1 MFLAGHNL
9 TESLIMIAVSKE
21 ESMLLIQHAISAY
34 FNEGKNQKELGTLLG
49 IDGSRISEGKIG
61 KWKLSPSQRQI
72 IIDNYG
78 YPRRGKG
85 QYIKAEVY
93 DTVTDFIDDY
103 EESSKKRLKRRL
115 YELLMRKDYQDVI
128 VSHFKKSE
136 AMLQLYGNG
145 SKPPEPMVCDISII
159 EKLLSQPETKM
170 WYDNYRDCSHYNISS
185 FKSLLTSVDT
195 RLPKYSND
203 DFQKI
208 LYRIAQFKFELMPE
222 FSFFCDVDVPSI
234 PRKELIITG
243 DEVLNFKSNCSG
255 VEFNNTAGLL
265 GQFKQE
271 ITFVSN
277 AIPKGSEINEK
288 PDHWGCATLKLYLSE
303 SMGYHLWIRLDPFF
317 HHDEFD
323 LQETKMVKR
332 LDGIIEDGL
341 VRNIVIKDLCRINF
355 LKEIEIIRK
364 WCGWHHDFND
374 DIKRKVAK
382 VGGYVPGAEVL

>member
-1 MFLAGHNL
+1 M
-9 TESLIMIAVSKE
+9 TAVSKE

-34 FNEGKNQKELGTLLG
+34 LNEGKNQKELGALLG
-49 IDGSRISEGKIG
+49 IEGSRISEGKVG
-61 KWKLSPSQRQI
+61 KWKLSPSQRQV

-93 DTVTDFIDDY
+93 DTVTEFIDDY
-103 EESSKKRLKRRL
+103 EVSSKKRLKRRFS
-115 YELLMRKDYQDVI
+115 ELLMRKDYQDVI
-128 VSHFKKSE
+128 VSHLKKVEGMVS
-136 AMLQLYGNG
+136 LYGYG
-145 SKPPEPMVCDISII
+145 SERAEPMVCDISII
-159 EKLLSQPETKM
+159 EKLLSQPETKI
-170 WYDNYRDCSHYNISS
+170 WYDSYLERSHNASSQRDRN

-195 RLPKYSND
+195 RLPKYSGHGL
-203 DFQKI
+203 QVV

-222 FSFFCDVDVPSI
+222 FSFFRDVDVPSI

-243 DEVLNFKSNCSG
+243 DEVFNFKSDCSG
-255 VEFNNTAGLL
+255 VEFNNAADLL
-265 GQFKQE
+265 GPFEQE
-271 ITFVSN
+271 RTFVSN
-277 AIPKGSEINEK
+277 AIPKGSEINDK
-288 PDHWGCATLKLYLSE
+288 PDNWGCATLKLYLSE
-303 SMGYHLWIRLDPFF
+303 SMGYHLWIRLDAFF

-341 VRNIVIKDLCRINF
+341 VRNIVIKDLCRMNF

-374 DIKRKVAK
+374 DIKREVAK
-382 VGGYVPGAEVL
+382 VGGYIPGVEVL